1 MNKATLSGDIIS
13 YTALPVAD
21 RRKLEKE
28 IRFLLDKLSHKY
40 KTSGFYGRLVQG
52 DHIECALH
60 APRYILRIA
69 LIIKTYVKSLE
80 IPQSSDLNN
89 RLKLFKEYG
98 LRLAVAVAPLETLD
112 AGSGII
118 DGEAI
123 QLSGR
128 LIQNQDT
135 SEKQRL
141 VIKRALFFKASD
153 SEVEAEFDPVFALL
167 DTLLSKSSGKQCQVV
182 YHKLMGLH
190 EDEIAKKLSKHRS
203 TINQHGLAAG
213 WHAIEQTVSHF
224 EKRIR

>member
-1 MNKATLSGDIIS
+1 MNKATISGDIIS
-13 YTALPVAD
+13 YTALSTAD
-21 RRKLEKE
+21 RRNLEKE
-28 IRFLLDKLSHKY
+28 IHFLLNQLTHKY
-40 KTSGFYGRLVQG
+40 NSSNFYSRLVQG
-52 DHIECALH
+52 DHIECAFNTPQH
-60 APRYILRIA
+60 VLRVA

-80 IPQSSDLNN
+80 IPKGSATDN
-89 RLKLFKEYG
+89 RVKLFKEHG

-112 AGSGII
+112 ADSGII

-141 VIKRALFFKASD
+141 VIKRTLFFKSSD
-153 SEVEAEFDPVFALL
+153 PELETHFDPVFALL

-190 EDEIAKKLSKHRS
+190 EDEIAKKLNKHRS
-203 TINQHGLAAG
+203 TINQHALAAG
-213 WHAIEQTVSHF
+213 WHAIERTVLHF
-224 EKRIR
+224 EKHIK